1 MHAMEFLR
9 RRESRD
15 AKPLYAVYGDDS
27 YLKREVLGHLVRLAL
42 GPDADELAVSRFPGE
57 GARLA
62 DVLDEVRTLP
72 FLTRRRLVVVE
83 NADPFVTAHR
93 RELEAFAEH
102 PAATGSLVLS
112 VKTWPANTRLAKL
125 VAQRGLAVECKSPRE
140 KEIPDWL
147 VELADERDGVALDR
161 EAARL
166 LVELV
171 GPEVGLLASE
181 VAKLATYVG
190 PRKAIHRDDVARMV
204 GAGRVETIWKTL
216 EAATTGHCAEALD
229 GLDRLLTSGEHP
241 VGVLAAVAASLR
253 KVHHAG
259 ALRRARRELREAC
272 REAGIPGFPGAIEL
286 TQKQHAH
293 LGPSRVEAL
302 PERLLRT
309 DLELKG
315 ASALSPRVVLERFF
329 LQLARP
335 RQD

>member
-1 MHAMEFLR
+1 MHALELLR
-9 RRESRD
+9 GKASREV
-15 AKPLYAVYGDDS
+15 KPLYAVFGDDA
-27 YLKREVLGHLVRLAL
+27 YLKKEVLDALTRAVL
-42 GPDADELAVSRFPGE
+42 GPEADELAVSRFAGE
-57 GARLA
+57 HASLA

-93 RELEAFAEH
+93 RELEGYAEH
-102 PAATGSLVLS
+102 ASASGVLVLV
-112 VKTWPANTRLAKL
+112 VKTWPGNTRLARL
-125 VAQRGLAVECKSPRE
+125 FAQHGLAVECKSPRE
-140 KEIPDWL
+140 AELPDWL
-147 VELADERDGVALDR
+147 VELAREHEGVALER

-190 PRKAIHRDDVARMV
+190 PKKAIKRADVARMV

-216 EAATTGHCAEALD
+216 EAATTGQAAEGLD

-241 VGVLAAVAASLR
+241 VGLLAAISASLR

-259 ALRRARRELREAC
+259 MLRKARKELREAC
-272 REAGIPGFPGAIEL
+272 REAGIPSFPGAIEL

-293 LGPSRVEAL
+293 LGPARVEAL
-302 PERLLRT
+302 PELLLRT

-315 ASALSPRVVLERFF
+315 ASALDPRVVLERFF
-329 LQLARP
+329 IKLARP
-335 RQD
+335 RRD